1 MYRSKLEEGKDKMTP
16 EKVAEAYNA
25 NVHMA
30 TNSEP
35 VTATYVRDAISI
47 KERAL
52 VSPAIVASIMELL
65 VAASGADENWPLLG
79 SPPAPSPIPRPPGP
93 GGRRVGRSP
102 GGIG

>member
-1 MYRSKLEEGKDKMTP
+1 MYRSKLEEGKDKLTP
-16 EKVAEAYNA
+16 EKVAEAYNI

-35 VTATYVRDAISI
+35 VTATYVRDAFSI

-65 VAASGADENWPLLG
+65 VAASGADENWPLLC
-79 SPPAPSPIPRPPGP
+79 SPPPPAPSPAR
-93 GGRRVGRSP
+93 RARVGGVWRRSP